1 MFAVWFTAGEGIF
14 VVRMPK
20 LSLAPIHSR
29 PSCCLRLLP
38 SSKTNLRMGGAT
50 PKLLRKFSSFG
61 DFGIGINIAL
71 IYLFVF
77 TLNDELSGQ

>member
-1 MFAVWFTAGEGIF
+1 
-14 VVRMPK
+14 
-20 LSLAPIHSR
+20 
-29 PSCCLRLLP
+29 
-38 SSKTNLRMGGAT
+38 MGGAT

-77 TLNDELSGQ
+77 TLNDELSGQWQWTFRNSFTFESQMRFPLSKTFFRDT